1 LLVQVALLV
10 ALTPLFVGV
19 HQGTDCSQVDRETGG
34 CPTVSASLDADQL
47 NLIGSTSTPGSA
59 SGGATGAA
67 ARKPG
72 PDRRIDVEM
81 GCAIPV
87 GSRCYGRLLRA
98 ATAVPAAP
106 ALATPALTLRDL
118 ASFRPAP
125 GRQQMEPNGWV
136 VPGLDANFY
145 AIVNE
150 QLVPG
155 TLLGQP
161 ATVRFT
167 PVGYHWNYGD
177 GGVAVRSTKGGTWA
191 QLGFADFA
199 QTPTSHVYA
208 SEGEYVIRLT
218 IDFRAEYKFGGGGS
232 GGGAFLPVAGRINL
246 LANDLRVTV
255 SGAKTVLVDH
265 DCIANPSG
273 PGC

>member
-1 LLVQVALLV
+1 MLAVAIAVLIV
-10 ALTPLFVGV
+10 AAGLSPLGRAES
-19 HQGTDCSQVDRETGG
+19 CSGIEKQTTG
-34 CPTVSASLDADQL
+34 CPTVSASLDADQVD
-47 NLIGSTSTPGSA
+47 LIGSTTTPGSA
-59 SGGATGAA
+59 SSGATGAT

-72 PDRRIDVEM
+72 PDRRLDIEM

-87 GSRCYGRLLRA
+87 GSRCYGRLPHA

-155 TLLGQP
+155 SLLGQP

-167 PVGYHWNYGD
+167 PLGYRWNYGD

-191 QLGFADFA
+191 QLGLADFA
-199 QTPTSHVYA
+199 QTPTSHVYE

-218 IDFRAEYKFGGGGS
+218 IDFRAEYKLGS
-232 GGGAFLPVAGRINL
+232 GSSGTFLPVAGRINL
-246 LANDLRVTV
+246 PANDLRITV